1 MGKFSVI
8 IYTVVFFALV
18 LDLGESKLIDLQT
31 ELTPAAVPRYKT
43 RRDVKDLM
51 KRIAT
56 ETENKLP
63 QDSTRKPVGTKT
75 PVVGSNINVYR
86 DHRYDKG
93 FFSTIYDAY
102 ANHWVLKTTPEDWWF
117 TLIRKVALDID
128 AYADTQVVKDFFVD
142 HDGKKELIVDLGTSV
157 YSANYSSFFDQMS
170 SEIARNINDPAYVEA
185 MSSDFPGTSTKT
197 HKIIANIVLMS
208 SVQEYFSY
216 TGSILCGI
224 PKVDMQGSEADW
236 MKLKSKVGNL
246 KKYLSPVINT
256 IRGQYQWWQ
265 DIEKIVQKLLE
276 TYQGNPDV
284 EWWQKIVTKPG
295 SVGCGGP
302 VTYNGWF
309 VREFLAEQPDDLP
322 SGLIS
327 VPMKITDGSTDEQS
341 ALVAGIPASDI
352 QANYNEFND
361 TMIQA
366 VHAWALMLEEDSV
379 FRNDLVRRD
388 ENNEIY

>member
-1 MGKFSVI
+1 MAM
-8 IYTVVFFALV
+8 YTVAFFASF

-31 ELTPAAVPRYKT
+31 ELTPAAVPGYKD
-43 RRDVKDLM
+43 RRDVKDLIQ
-51 KRIAT
+51 RIAT
-56 ETENKLP
+56 ETESKLAP
-63 QDSTRKPVGTKT
+63 DSTRKPVGTKT
-75 PVVGSNINVYR
+75 PVVGTNINVYR

-93 FFSTIYDAY
+93 FFSTIFDAY

-128 AYADTQVVKDFFVD
+128 AYADRQVVKDFFVD
-142 HDGKKELIVDLGTSV
+142 HDGKKELIVELGTSV
-157 YSANYSSFFDQMS
+157 YNANYSSFFDQMS
-170 SEIARNINDPAYVEA
+170 SEIERNINDPAYVEA
-185 MSSDFPGTSTKT
+185 MSSDFLGTSTKT

-236 MKLKSKVGNL
+236 MQLKTKVDNL
-246 KKYLSPVINT
+246 KNYLRPVINEM
-256 IRGQYQWWQ
+256 GQSKWWG
-265 DIEKIVQKLLE
+265 DIEEIVQKLLE

-284 EWWQKIVTKPG
+284 GWWQQIVTKPG
-295 SVGCGGP
+295 AAGCGGP
-302 VTYNGWF
+302 LTFDGWF
-309 VREFLAEQPDDLP
+309 VRKFLAEQPDNLP

-366 VHAWALMLEEDSV
+366 VHAWALMLEPESV
-379 FRNDLVRRD
+379 FRNDFLIR
-388 ENNEIY
+388 EQNNEIY